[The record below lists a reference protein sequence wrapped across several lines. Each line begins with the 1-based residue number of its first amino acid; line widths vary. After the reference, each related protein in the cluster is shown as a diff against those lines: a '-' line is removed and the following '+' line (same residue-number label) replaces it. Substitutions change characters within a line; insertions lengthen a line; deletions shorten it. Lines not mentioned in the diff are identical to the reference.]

1 LVLFLCEP
9 VTTTGL
15 EFNLLVVLMA
25 DPGSL
30 VSREVIAQRIFQRK
44 LSSCDKSINSHVT
57 NLRKK
62 LLAISS
68 HQVIKTIKG
77 QGYIFL
83 NH

>member
-1 LVLFLCEP
+1 
-9 VTTTGL
+9 
-15 EFNLLVVLMA
+15 MA

-44 LSSCDKSINSHVT
+44 LSICDKSINSHVT